1 MHKSATILIGA
12 LALAIFV
19 GPPALG
25 AGQRSAAAFSGT
37 WSGSYGGTFHGT
49 FTVQWTQSGSKLNGT
64 IKLSTE
70 RSKLPLT
77 GKVRGSSITF
87 GTVGSAAVTYS
98 GSVSGR
104 SMSGKYHTRAGGG
117 SWSAHKTSRG

>member
-25 AGQRSAAAFSGT
+25 AGQRSSGLSGT
-37 WSGSYGGTFHGT
+37 WSGSYSGTFHGT
-49 FTVQWTQSGSKLNGT
+49 FTVQWTQSGTKLNGT

-70 RSKLPLT
+70 RSKVPLT
-77 GKVRGSSITF
+77 GK
-87 GTVGSAAVTYS
+87 
-98 GSVSGR
+98 
-104 SMSGKYHTRAGGG
+104 
-117 SWSAHKTSRG
+117 SR

>member
-1 MHKSATILIGA
+1 MHKSTTILIGA
-12 LALAIFV
+12 LALAIAV
-19 GPPALG
+19 GPPAFG
-25 AGQRSAAAFSGT
+25 AGQRSASGLSGT
-37 WSGSYGGTFHGT
+37 WSGSYSGTFRGT

-77 GKVRGSSITF
+77 GSVRGGSITF

-104 SMSGKYHTRAGGG
+104 SMSGKYRTRAGGG
-117 SWSAHKTSRG
+117 SWSARKTSRG